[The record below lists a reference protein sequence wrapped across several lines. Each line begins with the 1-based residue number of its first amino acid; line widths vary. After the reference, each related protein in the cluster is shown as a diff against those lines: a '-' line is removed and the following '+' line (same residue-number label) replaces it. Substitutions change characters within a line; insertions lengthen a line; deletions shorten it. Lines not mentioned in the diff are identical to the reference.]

1 LPEHHAIIEADEILN
16 AEEICEDFAKDLDP
30 KVRRRLKKA
39 AAALTDAT
47 LVKQLKAKKKHTKVK
62 KWVVILQKGKQK
74 MQDMLKTMTRF
85 EALQKTLIEVGKRT
99 AAKKF
104 QKTAEA
110 KMNKGLE
117 DSKETAKVL
126 MKSKF
131 LKSFKS
137 KMKSKMKP
145 SSKSKPSAKAKPSL
159 KTKDSAVV
167 KQVLKTL
174 LKEKKASLKAD
185 GANLK
190 NKKLSQIKK
199 DLHKQALKAKLKCVA
214 G

>member
-1 LPEHHAIIEADEILN
+1 MPEHHAIIEADEISN
-16 AEEICEDFAKDLDP
+16 AAEICEDFAKDLDP

-39 AAALTDAT
+39 EAALTDAT
-47 LVKQLKAKKKHTKVK
+47 LVKQLKAKKKKTKVK
-62 KWVVILQKGKQK
+62 KWIVILQKGKQK
-74 MQDMLKTMTRF
+74 MREMLKTMTRF
-85 EALQKTLIEVGKRT
+85 EALQKTLIEVGKRS
-99 AAKKF
+99 AADKFKK
-104 QKTAEA
+104 QAKAE
-110 KMNKGLE
+110 MNKGLK
-117 DSKETAKVL
+117 DSKEIAKVVQ
-126 MKSKF
+126 KSKF

-145 SSKSKPSAKAKPSL
+145 SSKSKPSAKTKPSL

-174 LKEKKASLKAD
+174 LKEKKAKLKAD
-185 GANLK
+185 GAKLK

-199 DLHKQALKAKLKCVA
+199 DLHKKALKAKLSFVS